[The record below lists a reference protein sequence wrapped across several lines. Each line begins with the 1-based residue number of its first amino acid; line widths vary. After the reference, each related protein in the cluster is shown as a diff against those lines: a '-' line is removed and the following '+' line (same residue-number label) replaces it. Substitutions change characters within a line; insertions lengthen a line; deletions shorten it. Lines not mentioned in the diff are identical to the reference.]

1 MNMVYEIRWSHGQ
14 PKAWYKLTL
23 IYKVYIIILQWLMD
37 VALDH
42 SNDDTKGM
50 VVYKTS
56 LWICPHS
63 KPYHDYTII
72 LAND

>member
-1 MNMVYEIRWSHGQ
+1 
-14 PKAWYKLTL
+14 
-23 IYKVYIIILQWLMD
+23 MD

-56 LWICPHS
+56 LWIRPRS

-72 LAND
+72 LAID